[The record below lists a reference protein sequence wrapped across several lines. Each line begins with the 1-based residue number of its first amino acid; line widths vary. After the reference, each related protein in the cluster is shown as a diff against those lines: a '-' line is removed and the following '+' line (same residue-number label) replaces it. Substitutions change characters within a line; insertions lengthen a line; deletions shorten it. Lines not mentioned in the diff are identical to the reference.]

1 MRRAIIMVQDLVMV
15 LVAVALSLILS
26 QSRLSFDAFSFGGLA
41 CWAVIVLAAHLLF
54 RTCGLYS
61 TVWRF
66 ASTPDFF
73 NILKGCGSLTVVLY
87 LASIAYRSF
96 FQPVAGLNERQ
107 FIVFFL
113 VSFTIISAPR
123 LYYRFLRDGA
133 SWRILRR
140 AAGDASIKQAL
151 FIGRL
156 SEADIIVRFTRTSVP
171 AEYAIAG
178 IMATESDAPLGTQI
192 QGVPVV
198 ALRPRLIEV
207 LEEYLKGTE
216 NLDLLIFGNGADREI
231 DDYAELV
238 RVARH
243 SGVAVVQ
250 FSGFSELGQGGR
262 LVLDAVEMETIMRRS
277 AVATDTARIGAFV
290 GGKRVLVTGGAGS
303 IGRILVKRALELG
316 AEAVLVADNSEFGIF
331 QLDQLIDD
339 NHRDRLTSRIVDV
352 TDRPHMM
359 RLVSEFKPA
368 IVFHAAA
375 LKHVPLLE
383 ENWEAAIETN
393 VFGTLACAEVAAAC
407 GVPQFLLISSDKA
420 VDPTSVLG
428 ATKRAAEQ
436 IVSSLHE
443 THAARTGSHAVAAN
457 GHYAGVVRHPGAP
470 GTKFIAVRFGNV
482 FGSNGSVAT
491 IFQAQIEAGGPVT
504 ITDRRM
510 TRYFMTVAEAVDLVI
525 MSATDAEQRQGRD
538 DYAIY
543 MLDMGEPVPI
553 LEVAETMIR
562 MAGKSPYTD
571 IPIRFTGIRPGEKLH
586 EALHGGNEEVVK
598 LATAK
603 IFGLRTDVVQWGRI
617 EAALP
622 ALQAAI
628 RDQDKAAA
636 LAILAGLYRAEEE
649 VAGARERAVPKTA
662 GRSVRPVPCACNWP
676 LKPARTPRN

>member
-1 MRRAIIMVQDLVMV
+1 MTAYVEAVSGLRPKMRRAIIMVQDLVMV

-26 QSRLSFDAFSFGGLA
+26 QSRLSFAAFSAGGLA
-41 CWAVIVLAAHLLF
+41 CWALIVIIAHLLF
-54 RTCGLYS
+54 RACGLYN

-87 LASIAYRSF
+87 LASLAFRFF
-96 FQPVAGLNERQ
+96 FQPVSGLNERQ

-140 AAGDASIKQAL
+140 APGDVPVKQAL

-156 SEADIIVRFTRTSVP
+156 SEADVIVRFTRAAAP

-178 IMATESDAPLGTQI
+178 IMATEADAPLGTRI

-198 ALRPRLIEV
+198 ALRPRLVEV
-207 LEEYLKGTE
+207 LEDYVKGTE
-216 NLDLLIFGNGADREI
+216 SLDLLIFGNGAERDIE
-231 DDYAELV
+231 DYAELV

-243 SGVAVVQ
+243 SGIAVVQ
-250 FSGFSELGQGGR
+250 FSGLSELGQGGK

-303 IGRILVKRALELG
+303 IGRVLVKRALELG

-339 NHRDRLTSRIVDV
+339 KDRDRLTSRIVDV
-352 TDRPHMM
+352 TDRPHML
-359 RLVSEFKPA
+359 RLVSEFKPS
-368 IVFHAAA
+368 ILFHAAA

-393 VFGTLACAEVAAAC
+393 VFGTLACAEVAAEC

-428 ATKRAAEQ
+428 VTKRAAEQ

-443 THAARTGSHAVAAN
+443 THAAPSRLHAGAQHALGVHGS
-457 GHYAGVVRHPGAP
+457 
-470 GTKFIAVRFGNV
+470 GTKFVAVRFGNV

-525 MSATDAEQRQGRD
+525 MSAADAEQRRGRD

-543 MLDMGEPVPI
+543 MLDMGKPVPI

-571 IPIRFTGIRPGEKLH
+571 IPIRLTGIRPGEKLH
-586 EALHGGNEEVVK
+586 ETLHGENEQVVK
-598 LATAK
+598 LDIAK
-603 IFGLRTDVVQWGRI
+603 IFGLRSDVVEWRRI

-622 ALQAAI
+622 ALVAAMHD
-628 RDQDKAAA
+628 RDKAAA
-636 LAILAGLYRAEEE
+636 LAILAGLSLAEEH
-649 VAGARERAVPKTA
+649 AGASARAMPKTA
-662 GRSVRPVPCACNWP
+662 GQIG
-676 LKPARTPRN
+676 

>member
-1 MRRAIIMVQDLVMV
+1 MTAYVEAVSDLRPKMRRAIIMVQDLVMV
-15 LVAVALSLILS
+15 LVSVALSLTLS
-26 QSRLSFDAFSFGGLA
+26 QSRLSFDAFSYGGLA
-41 CWAVIVLAAHLLF
+41 CWAAIVLFAHLLF
-54 RTCGLYS
+54 RYCGLYS

-87 LASIAYRSF
+87 LASLAFRSF
-96 FQPVAGLNERQ
+96 FQPVSGLNERQ

-140 AAGDASIKQAL
+140 APGEAPVKQAL

-156 SEADIIVRFTRTSVP
+156 SEADVIVRFTRTAAP

-178 IMATESDAPLGTQI
+178 IMATEADAPLGTQI

-198 ALRPRLIEV
+198 AVPPRLVEV
-207 LEEYLKGTE
+207 LEDYVRGTE
-216 NLDLLIFGNGADREI
+216 SLDLLIFGNGAEREI
-231 DDYAELV
+231 EDYAELV

-243 SGVAVVQ
+243 SGIAVVQ
-250 FSGFSELGQGGR
+250 FSGLSELGQGGK

-277 AVATDTARIGAFV
+277 AVATDVKRIGAFV

-331 QLDQLIDD
+331 QLDQLIGEKD
-339 NHRDRLTSRIVDV
+339 RDRLTSRIVDV

-359 RLVSEFKPA
+359 RLVSEFKPS

-393 VFGTLACAEVAAAC
+393 IFGTLACAEVAAKC

-428 ATKRAAEQ
+428 VTKRAAEQ

-443 THAARTGSHAVAAN
+443 THAEPPDQYRGAVN
-457 GHYAGVVRHPGAP
+457 GHRPGVP

-491 IFQAQIEAGGPVT
+491 IFQKQIEAGGPVT

-525 MSATDAEQRQGRD
+525 MSAADAGQRQGRD

-543 MLDMGEPVPI
+543 MLDMGKPVPI

-562 MAGKSPYTD
+562 MAGKSPYTE
-571 IPIRFTGIRPGEKLH
+571 IPVRFTGIRPGEKLH
-586 EALHGGNEEVVK
+586 ETLHGENEEVVK
-598 LATAK
+598 LDTAK
-603 IFGLRTDVVQWGRI
+603 IFGLRTDVVEWPRI
-617 EAALP
+617 EAALA
-622 ALQAAI
+622 ALQAAM
-628 RDQDKAAA
+628 RDRDKAAA
-636 LAILAGLYRAEEE
+636 LAILAGLYRAEGS
-649 VAGARERAVPKTA
+649 AGGVPEQAVSETA
-662 GRSVRPVPCACNWP
+662 EQIG
-676 LKPARTPRN
+676 

>member
-1 MRRAIIMVQDLVMV
+1 MTAYVEAVSELRPRMRRAIIMVQDLVMV

-26 QSRLSFDAFSFGGLA
+26 QSRLSFDAFSVGGLA
-41 CWAVIVLAAHLLF
+41 CWALIVLIAHLLF
-54 RTCGLYS
+54 RSSGLYN

-87 LASIAYRSF
+87 LASLAFRF
-96 FQPVAGLNERQ
+96 LFQPVAGLNERQ

-140 AAGDASIKQAL
+140 AAGDASTKQAL

-156 SEADIIVRFTRTSVP
+156 GEADLIVRFTRTAQP

-178 IMATESDAPLGTQI
+178 IMATEGDAPLGTRI

-198 ALRPRLIEV
+198 ALRPRLVEV
-207 LEEYLKGTE
+207 LEDYVKGTQS
-216 NLDLLIFGNGADREI
+216 LDLLIFGQGVEREI
-231 DDYAELV
+231 EDYAELV

-243 SGVAVVQ
+243 SGIAVVQ
-250 FSGFSELGQGGR
+250 FAGLSELGQGGK

-277 AVATDTARIGAFV
+277 AVATDTTRIGAFV
-290 GGKRVLVTGGAGS
+290 GGKRVMVTGGAGS
-303 IGRILVKRALELG
+303 IGRVLVKRALELG

-331 QLDQLIDD
+331 QLDQQTDD
-339 NHRDRLTSRIVDV
+339 ADRDRLTSRIVDV
-352 TDRPHMM
+352 TDRPHMT
-359 RLVSEFKPA
+359 RLVKEFKPA
-368 IVFHAAA
+368 IIFHAAA

-393 VFGTLACAEVAAAC
+393 VFGTLACAEIAAEC
-407 GVPQFLLISSDKA
+407 GVPRFLLISSDKA

-428 ATKRAAEQ
+428 VTKRAAEQ

-443 THAARTGSHAVAAN
+443 AQAASPPPRAGAAN
-457 GHYAGVVRHPGAP
+457 GHAGAADLRHA

-491 IFQAQIEAGGPVT
+491 VFQAQIEAGGPVT

-510 TRYFMTVAEAVDLVI
+510 TRYFMTMAEAVDLVI
-525 MSATDAEQRQGRD
+525 MSAADAEQRRGKD

-543 MLDMGEPVPI
+543 MLDMGKPVPI

-586 EALHGGNEEVVK
+586 ETLHAENEEVVK
-598 LATAK
+598 LDTAK
-603 IFGLRTDVVQWGRI
+603 IFGLRTGVVEWPRI

-622 ALQAAI
+622 ALAAAMHD
-628 RDQDKAAA
+628 RDKAAA
-636 LAILAGLYRAEEE
+636 LAILAGLYRAEEDMGG
-649 VAGARERAVPKTA
+649 VREEAEPKTA
-662 GRSVRPVPCACNWP
+662 GQVG
-676 LKPARTPRN
+676 

>member
-15 LVAVALSLILS
+15 LIAVALSLTLS
-26 QSRLSFDAFSFGGLA
+26 QSRLSFDAFSYGGLA
-41 CWAVIVLAAHLLF
+41 CWAIIVLFAHLLF
-54 RTCGLYS
+54 RYCGLYS

-73 NILKGCGSLTVVLY
+73 NILKGCGSLTMVLY
-87 LASIAYRSF
+87 LASLAFRSF
-96 FQPVAGLNERQ
+96 FQPVSGLNERQ

-140 AAGDASIKQAL
+140 APGDAPVKQAL

-156 SEADIIVRFTRTSVP
+156 SEADVIVRFTRTAAP

-178 IMATESDAPLGTQI
+178 IMATEADAPLGTQI

-207 LEEYLKGTE
+207 LEDYVRGTQS
-216 NLDLLIFGNGADREI
+216 LDLLIFGNGAEREI
-231 DDYAELV
+231 EDYAELV

-243 SGVAVVQ
+243 SGIAVVQ
-250 FSGFSELGQGGR
+250 FSGLSELGQGGK

-277 AVATDTARIGAFV
+277 AVATDVKRIGAFV

-331 QLDQLIDD
+331 QLDQLIDEK
-339 NHRDRLTSRIVDV
+339 HRDRLTSRIVDV
-352 TDRPHMM
+352 TNRPHMM
-359 RLVSEFKPA
+359 RLVSEFKPS

-393 VFGTLACAEVAAAC
+393 IFGTLACAEVAAKC

-428 ATKRAAEQ
+428 ITKRAAEQ

-443 THAARTGSHAVAAN
+443 THAEAPDRYAGAVN
-457 GHYAGVVRHPGAP
+457 GHRAGVS

-491 IFQAQIEAGGPVT
+491 IFQKQIEAGGPVT

-525 MSATDAEQRQGRD
+525 MSAADAGQRQGSD

-543 MLDMGEPVPI
+543 MLDMGKPVPI

-562 MAGKSPYTD
+562 MAGKSPYTE
-571 IPIRFTGIRPGEKLH
+571 IPVRFTGIRPGEKLH
-586 EALHGGNEEVVK
+586 ETLHGENEEVVK
-598 LATAK
+598 LDTAK
-603 IFGLRTDVVQWGRI
+603 IFGLRTDVVEWPRI
-617 EAALP
+617 EAALA
-622 ALQAAI
+622 ALQAAM
-628 RDQDKAAA
+628 RDRDKAAA
-636 LAILAGLYRAEEE
+636 LAILAGLCRAEES
-649 VAGARERAVPKTA
+649 AGGVPEQAVSETA
-662 GRSVRPVPCACNWP
+662 EQIG
-676 LKPARTPRN
+676 

>member
-1 MRRAIIMVQDLVMV
+1 MTSYVEVVSGLRPKMRRAIIMIQDLVMV
-15 LVAVALSLILS
+15 LVAVALSLGLS
-26 QSRLSFDAFSFGGLA
+26 QSRLSFDALSTAGLA
-41 CWAVIVLAAHLLF
+41 CWASIVFLSHMLF
-54 RTCGLYS
+54 RYCGLYN

-73 NILKGCGSLTVVLY
+73 NILKSCAILTVTLY
-87 LASIAYRSF
+87 VVSLAVRS
-96 FQPVAGLNERQ
+96 FQPVTGLNERQ

-133 SWRILRR
+133 SWRILSRNANN
-140 AAGDASIKQAL
+140 AAIKQAL
-151 FIGRL
+151 FVGRL
-156 SEADIIVRFTRTSVP
+156 GEADVIIRFTRTAEP
-171 AEYAIAG
+171 AEYSIAG
-178 IMATESDAPLGTQI
+178 IMAIENGAPLGTQI

-198 ALRPRLIEV
+198 AVRPRLVEV
-207 LEEYLKGTE
+207 LEEYARGTKS
-216 NLDLLIFGNGADREI
+216 LDMLIFGNGTEREI
-231 DDYAELV
+231 EEYSELV

-243 SGVAVVQ
+243 SGIAVVQ
-250 FSGFSELGQGGR
+250 FSGVSELGQGGK
-262 LVLDAVEMETIMRRS
+262 LVLDAVEMETILRRPT
-277 AVATDTARIGAFV
+277 VASDIERIGGFI

-303 IGRILVKRALELG
+303 IGRILVKRSLELG
-316 AEAVLVADNSEFGIF
+316 AEAVLVADISEFGIF
-331 QLDQLIDD
+331 QLDQQVDEKD
-339 NHRDRLTSRIVDV
+339 HVRLKSRIVDV
-352 TDRPHMM
+352 TDR
-359 RLVSEFKPA
+359 RQITRVVSDFKPD
-368 IVFHAAA
+368 IIFHAAA

-383 ENWEAAIETN
+383 ENWESAIQTN
-393 VFGTLACAEVAAAC
+393 ILGTLVCAEVAAKC

-428 ATKRAAEQ
+428 MTKRAAEQ

-443 THAARTGSHAVAAN
+443 THATGAS
-457 GHYAGVVRHPGAP
+457 GRRS

-525 MSATDAEQRQGRD
+525 MSAADAERRQGKD

-543 MLDMGEPVPI
+543 MLDMGKPVPI

-586 EALHGGNEEVVK
+586 EVLHGGNEEIVA
-598 LATAK
+598 LDIPK
-603 IFGLRTDVVQWGRI
+603 IFGLRTDVVGWPKVQ
-617 EAALP
+617 AALTL
-622 ALQAAI
+622 LQAAM
-628 RDQDKAAA
+628 RDQDKASA
-636 LAILAGLYRAEEE
+636 LAVMAGLYQAEEPPSE
-649 VAGARERAVPKTA
+649 ARRETVAKTVGQA
-662 GRSVRPVPCACNWP
+662 G
-676 LKPARTPRN
+676 

>member
-15 LVAVALSLILS
+15 LVAVALSLTLS
-26 QSRLSFDAFSFGGLA
+26 QSRLSFEAFSFAGLA
-41 CWAVIVLAAHLLF
+41 CWALIVLIAHLLF
-54 RTCGLYS
+54 RSCGLYN

-87 LASIAYRSF
+87 LASLGFRFF
-96 FQPVAGLNERQ
+96 FQPVMGLNERQ

-140 AAGDASIKQAL
+140 APDAPVKQAL

-156 SEADIIVRFTRTSVP
+156 SEADVIVRFTRTAVP

-178 IMATESDAPLGTQI
+178 IMATESDAPLGTRI

-198 ALRPRLIEV
+198 ALRPRLVEV
-207 LEEYLKGTE
+207 LEDYVRGTE
-216 NLDLLIFGNGADREI
+216 NLDLLIFGNGAERDIE
-231 DDYAELV
+231 DYAELV

-243 SGVAVVQ
+243 SGIAVVQ
-250 FSGFSELGQGGR
+250 FSGLSELGQGGR
-262 LVLDAVEMETIMRRS
+262 LVLDTVEMETIMRRS
-277 AVATDTARIGAFV
+277 AVATDTTRIGAFV
-290 GGKRVLVTGGAGS
+290 AGKRVMVTGGAGS
-303 IGRILVKRALELG
+303 IGRVLVKRALELG
-316 AEAVLVADNSEFGIF
+316 AESVLVADNSEFGIF
-331 QLDQLIDD
+331 QLDQLIDER
-339 NHRDRLTSRIVDV
+339 HRDRLTSRIVDV

-359 RLVSEFKPA
+359 RLVSEFKPG
-368 IVFHAAA
+368 ILFHAAA

-393 VFGTLACAEVAAAC
+393 VFGTLACAEIAAEC

-420 VDPTSVLG
+420 VAPTSVLG
-428 ATKRAAEQ
+428 VTKRAAEQ

-443 THAARTGSHAVAAN
+443 AHAAPSPLHAAAAN
-457 GHYAGVVRHPGAP
+457 GHGAGAHHTHSMGAHRS

-525 MSATDAEQRQGRD
+525 MSAADAEQRQGKD

-543 MLDMGEPVPI
+543 MLDMGKPVPI

-586 EALHGGNEEVVK
+586 ETLHGENEEVVK
-598 LATAK
+598 LDIAK
-603 IFGLRTDVVQWGRI
+603 IFGLRSDVVQWSRI

-622 ALQAAI
+622 ALVAAMHD
-628 RDQDKAAA
+628 RDKAAA
-636 LAILAGLYRAEEE
+636 LAVLAGLYQAE
-649 VAGARERAVPKTA
+649 ADLGAHGQAVPKTA
-662 GRSVRPVPCACNWP
+662 AQIG
-676 LKPARTPRN
+676 

>member
-1 MRRAIIMVQDLVMV
+1 MTAYVEAVSGLRPKMRRAIIMVQDLVMV
-15 LVAVALSLILS
+15 LIAVALSLTLS
-26 QSRLSFDAFSFGGLA
+26 QSRLSFDAFSSGGLA
-41 CWAVIVLAAHLLF
+41 CWALIVLLAHLLF

-156 SEADIIVRFTRTSVP
+156 SEADVIVRFTRTAVP

-178 IMATESDAPLGTQI
+178 IMATEADAPLGTQI

-198 ALRPRLIEV
+198 ALRPRLVEV
-207 LEEYLKGTE
+207 LEEYVKGTE
-216 NLDLLIFGNGADREI
+216 NLDLLIFGKGVEREI
-231 DDYAELV
+231 EDYAELV

-243 SGVAVVQ
+243 SGIAVVQ
-250 FSGFSELGQGGR
+250 FSGLSELGQGGK

-277 AVATDTARIGAFV
+277 AVATDIARIGAFV

-303 IGRILVKRALELG
+303 IGRVLVKRALELG

-331 QLDQLIDD
+331 QLDQIIDEKD
-339 NHRDRLTSRIVDV
+339 RDRLASRIVDV

-368 IVFHAAA
+368 IIFHAAA

-393 VFGTLACAEVAAAC
+393 VFGTLACAEVAAEC

-420 VDPTSVLG
+420 VDPSSVLG
-428 ATKRAAEQ
+428 VTKRAAEQ

-443 THAARTGSHAVAAN
+443 THAEPSPFHAGGLN
-457 GHYAGVVRHPGAP
+457 GHHAGTPTVRRP

-525 MSATDAEQRQGRD
+525 MSAADAERRQGRD

-543 MLDMGEPVPI
+543 MLDMGKPVPI

-586 EALHGGNEEVVK
+586 EALHGESEEVVK
-598 LATAK
+598 LDIAK
-603 IFGLRTDVVQWGRI
+603 IFGLRTDVVEWRRI

-622 ALQAAI
+622 ALVAAI

-636 LAILAGLYRAEEE
+636 LAILAGLYRAGQGIG
-649 VAGARERAVPKTA
+649 GAPQRAVPKAA
-662 GRSVRPVPCACNWP
+662 GQIG
-676 LKPARTPRN
+676 

>member
-1 MRRAIIMVQDLVMV
+1 MTAYVEAVSELRPRMRRAIIMVQDLVMV

-26 QSRLSFDAFSFGGLA
+26 QSRLSFDAFSASGLA
-41 CWAVIVLAAHLLF
+41 CWALIVLVAHLLF
-54 RTCGLYS
+54 RTCGLYN

-87 LASIAYRSF
+87 LASLAFRFF

-140 AAGDASIKQAL
+140 VAGDASTKQAL

-156 SEADIIVRFTRTSVP
+156 SEADVIVRFIRTTQP
-171 AEYAIAG
+171 AEYAISG

-198 ALRPRLIEV
+198 ALRPRLVEV
-207 LEEYLKGTE
+207 LEDYVKGTQS
-216 NLDLLIFGNGADREI
+216 LDLLIFGQGVEREI
-231 DDYAELV
+231 EDYAELV

-243 SGVAVVQ
+243 SGIGVVQ
-250 FSGFSELGQGGR
+250 FSGLSELGQGGK

-277 AVATDTARIGAFV
+277 AVATDTTRIGAFV
-290 GGKRVLVTGGAGS
+290 GGKRVMVTGGAGS
-303 IGRILVKRALELG
+303 IGRVLVKRALELG

-339 NHRDRLTSRIVDV
+339 GDRDRLTSRIVDV
-352 TDRPHMM
+352 TDRPHMT

-368 IVFHAAA
+368 IIFHAAA

-393 VFGTLACAEVAAAC
+393 VFGTLACAEIAAEC

-428 ATKRAAEQ
+428 VTKRAAEQ
-436 IVSSLHE
+436 VVSSLHE
-443 THAARTGSHAVAAN
+443 AQAAAAPPPAGAAN
-457 GHYAGVVRHPGAP
+457 GHAGSPGLRHS

-525 MSATDAEQRQGRD
+525 MSAADAEQRQGAD

-543 MLDMGEPVPI
+543 MLDMGKPVPI

-586 EALHGGNEEVVK
+586 ETLHAENEDVVK
-598 LATAK
+598 LDIAK
-603 IFGLRTDVVQWGRI
+603 IFGLRTGVIEWPRI

-622 ALQAAI
+622 ALVAAMHD
-628 RDQDKAAA
+628 RDKAAA
-636 LAILAGLYRAEEE
+636 LAILGGLYGAEEDIG
-649 VAGARERAVPKTA
+649 GAREEAAPKTA
-662 GRSVRPVPCACNWP
+662 GQVG
-676 LKPARTPRN
+676 

>member
-1 MRRAIIMVQDLVMV
+1 MTAYVEAVSELRPRMRRAIIMAQDLVMV

-26 QSRLSFDAFSFGGLA
+26 QSRLSFDAFSASGLA
-41 CWAVIVLAAHLLF
+41 CWVLIVLAAHLLF
-54 RTCGLYS
+54 RTCGLYN

-87 LASIAYRSF
+87 LASLAFRFF

-140 AAGDASIKQAL
+140 AAGDASTKQAL

-156 SEADIIVRFTRTSVP
+156 SEADVIVRFIRTAQPS
-171 AEYAIAG
+171 EYAISG

-198 ALRPRLIEV
+198 ALRPRLVEV
-207 LEEYLKGTE
+207 LEDYVKGTE
-216 NLDLLIFGNGADREI
+216 SLDLLIFGQGVEREI
-231 DDYAELV
+231 EDYAELV

-243 SGVAVVQ
+243 SGIGVVQ
-250 FSGFSELGQGGR
+250 FSGLSELGQGGK

-277 AVATDTARIGAFV
+277 AVATDTTRIGAFV
-290 GGKRVLVTGGAGS
+290 GGKRVMVTGGAGS
-303 IGRILVKRALELG
+303 IGRVLVKRALELG

-339 NHRDRLTSRIVDV
+339 GDRDRLTSRIVDV
-352 TDRPHMM
+352 TDRPHMT
-359 RLVSEFKPA
+359 RLVNEFKPA
-368 IVFHAAA
+368 IIFHAAA

-393 VFGTLACAEVAAAC
+393 VFGTLACAEIAAEC

-428 ATKRAAEQ
+428 VTKRAAEQ
-436 IVSSLHE
+436 VVSSLHE
-443 THAARTGSHAVAAN
+443 AQAAASPPRAGAAN
-457 GHYAGVVRHPGAP
+457 GHAGAP
-470 GTKFIAVRFGNV
+470 GLRHSGTKFIAVRFGNV

-525 MSATDAEQRQGRD
+525 MSAADAEQRQGAD

-543 MLDMGEPVPI
+543 MLDMGKPVPI

-586 EALHGGNEEVVK
+586 ETLHAENEDVVK
-598 LATAK
+598 LDIAK
-603 IFGLRTDVVQWGRI
+603 IFGLRTGVIEWPRI

-622 ALQAAI
+622 ALVAAMHD
-628 RDQDKAAA
+628 RDKAAA
-636 LAILAGLYRAEEE
+636 LAILGGLYGAEEDIG
-649 VAGARERAVPKTA
+649 GAREEAASKTA
-662 GRSVRPVPCACNWP
+662 GRVG
-676 LKPARTPRN
+676 

>member
-15 LVAVALSLILS
+15 LVAVALSLTLS
-26 QSRLSFDAFSFGGLA
+26 QSRLSFEAFSYGGLA
-41 CWAVIVLAAHLLF
+41 CWTVIALTAHLLF
-54 RTCGLYS
+54 RYCGLYN

-73 NILKGCGSLTVVLY
+73 NILKGCGTLTVVLY
-87 LASIAYRSF
+87 LSSIAFRF
-96 FQPVAGLNERQ
+96 FEPVTGLNERQ

-140 AAGDASIKQAL
+140 APGDAPIKQAL
-151 FIGRL
+151 FVGRL
-156 SEADIIVRFTRTSVP
+156 SEADLIARFTRTAVP

-178 IMATESDAPLGTQI
+178 IMATESDAPLGTKL

-198 ALRPRLIEV
+198 AARPHLVEV
-207 LEEYLKGTE
+207 LEEYAGGTE
-216 NLDLLIFGNGADREI
+216 NLDLLIFGKGVEREI
-231 DDYAELV
+231 EDYAELV

-243 SGVAVVQ
+243 SGIAVVQ
-250 FSGFSELGQGGR
+250 FSGLSELGQGGR

-277 AVATDTARIGAFV
+277 AVATDIDRIGAFV

-303 IGRILVKRALELG
+303 IGRVLVRRALQLG

-331 QLDQLIDD
+331 QLDQLIDEKD
-339 NHRDRLTSRIVDV
+339 HDRLTSRIVDV
-352 TDRPHMM
+352 TDRRHMM

-368 IVFHAAA
+368 IIFHAAA
-375 LKHVPLLE
+375 LKHVPILE

-393 VFGTLACAEVAAAC
+393 IFGTLACAEVAAKC

-428 ATKRAAEQ
+428 ITKRAAEQ
-436 IVSSLHE
+436 IVASLHE
-443 THAARTGSHAVAAN
+443 TQAASSPSLAPSN
-457 GHYAGVVRHPGAP
+457 GHGICGS

-510 TRYFMTVAEAVDLVI
+510 TRYFMTIAEAVDLVI
-525 MSATDAEQRQGRD
+525 MSAADAEQRQGLD
-538 DYAIY
+538 DYAVY
-543 MLDMGEPVPI
+543 MLDMGKPVPI

-571 IPIRFTGIRPGEKLH
+571 IAIRFTGIRPGEKLH
-586 EALHGGNEEVVK
+586 ETLHGENEAVVR
-598 LATAK
+598 LDIAK
-603 IFGLRTDVVQWGRI
+603 VFGLRTDVVAWPKIQ
-617 EAALP
+617 AALST
-622 ALQAAI
+622 LQAAV
-628 RDQDKAAA
+628 RDRDKAAA
-636 LAILAGLYRAEEE
+636 LAVLAGLNQADRAPEQ
-649 VAGARERAVPKTA
+649 ALPIAVGQA
-662 GRSVRPVPCACNWP
+662 V
-676 LKPARTPRN
+676 

>member
-1 MRRAIIMVQDLVMV
+1 MTSYVEAVSGLRPKMRRAIIMIQDLVMV

-26 QSRLSFDAFSFGGLA
+26 QSRLSFEALSYGGLA
-41 CWAVIVLAAHLLF
+41 CWTLIVLVAHLLF
-54 RTCGLYS
+54 RYCGLYN

-73 NILKGCGSLTVVLY
+73 NILKGCGILTVVLY
-87 LASIAYRSF
+87 LTSLAFRFS

-140 AAGDASIKQAL
+140 TPGDAPIRQAL

-156 SEADIIVRFTRTSVP
+156 SEADVIVRFTRTAVP
-171 AEYAIAG
+171 AEYAIRG
-178 IMATESDAPLGTQI
+178 IMATEGDAPLGTQI

-198 ALRPRLIEV
+198 AVRPRLVDV
-207 LEEYLKGTE
+207 LEEYVKGTE
-216 NLDLLIFGNGADREI
+216 NLDFVIFGKGVEREI
-231 DDYAELV
+231 EDYAELV

-243 SGVAVVQ
+243 SGITVVQ
-250 FSGFSELGQGGR
+250 FSGLSELGQGGK

-277 AVATDTARIGAFV
+277 AVATDIERIGTFV
-290 GGKRVLVTGGAGS
+290 EGKRVLVTGGAGS
-303 IGRILVKRALELG
+303 IGRVLVKRSLELG

-331 QLDQLIDD
+331 QLDQLLEDSE
-339 NHRDRLTSRIVDV
+339 RDRLTSRIVDV
-352 TDRPHMM
+352 TDRRLMM
-359 RLVSEFKPA
+359 RLVKEFEPA
-368 IVFHAAA
+368 IIFHAAA
-375 LKHVPLLE
+375 LKHVPILE

-393 VFGTLACAEVAAAC
+393 VFGTLACAEVAAKC

-428 ATKRAAEQ
+428 ITKRAAEQ
-436 IVSSLHE
+436 IVASLHE
-443 THAARTGSHAVAAN
+443 MHAARPPALHGGLN
-457 GHYAGVVRHPGAP
+457 GHDAVGRNP

-491 IFQAQIEAGGPVT
+491 IFQTQIEAGGPLT

-525 MSATDAEQRQGRD
+525 MSAADAEQRQGAD

-543 MLDMGEPVPI
+543 MLDMGKPVPI

-571 IPIRFTGIRPGEKLH
+571 IQIRFTGVRPGEKLH
-586 EALHGGNEEVVK
+586 ETLHGDNEEVVK
-598 LATAK
+598 LDTAK
-603 IFGLRTDVVQWGRI
+603 IFGLRTEVLSWPKIQAG
-617 EAALP
+617 LT
-622 ALQAAI
+622 ALQAAL
-628 RDQDKAAA
+628 RDQDKATA
-636 LAILAGLYRAEEE
+636 LAVLTGVHEALNTPDRI
-649 VAGARERAVPKTA
+649 VPKA
-662 GRSVRPVPCACNWP
+662 ASQSA
-676 LKPARTPRN
+676 

>member
-1 MRRAIIMVQDLVMV
+1 MRRAIIMIQDLVMV

-26 QSRLSFDAFSFGGLA
+26 QSRLSFEALSYGGLA
-41 CWAVIVLAAHLLF
+41 CWTLIVLVAHLLF
-54 RTCGLYS
+54 RYCGLYN

-73 NILKGCGSLTVVLY
+73 NILKGCGILTVVLY
-87 LASIAYRSF
+87 LTSLAFRFS

-140 AAGDASIKQAL
+140 TPGDAPIRQAL

-156 SEADIIVRFTRTSVP
+156 SEADVIVRFTRTAVP
-171 AEYAIAG
+171 AEYAIRG
-178 IMATESDAPLGTQI
+178 IMATEGDAPLGTQI

-198 ALRPRLIEV
+198 AVRPRLVDV
-207 LEEYLKGTE
+207 LEEYVKGTE
-216 NLDLLIFGNGADREI
+216 NLDFVIFGKGVEREI
-231 DDYAELV
+231 EDYAELV

-243 SGVAVVQ
+243 SGITVVQ
-250 FSGFSELGQGGR
+250 FSGLSELGQGGK

-277 AVATDTARIGAFV
+277 AVATDIERIGTFV
-290 GGKRVLVTGGAGS
+290 EGKRVLVTGGAGS
-303 IGRILVKRALELG
+303 IGRVLVKRSLELG

-331 QLDQLIDD
+331 QLDQLLEDSE
-339 NHRDRLTSRIVDV
+339 RDRLTSRIVDV
-352 TDRPHMM
+352 TDRRLMM
-359 RLVSEFKPA
+359 RLVKEFEPA
-368 IVFHAAA
+368 IIFHAAA
-375 LKHVPLLE
+375 LKHVPILE

-393 VFGTLACAEVAAAC
+393 VFGTLACAEVAAKC

-428 ATKRAAEQ
+428 ITKRAAEQ
-436 IVSSLHE
+436 IVASLHE
-443 THAARTGSHAVAAN
+443 MHAARPPALHGGLN
-457 GHYAGVVRHPGAP
+457 GHDAVGRNP

-491 IFQAQIEAGGPVT
+491 IFQTQIEAGGPLT

-525 MSATDAEQRQGRD
+525 MSAADAEQRQGAD

-543 MLDMGEPVPI
+543 MLDMGKPVPI

-571 IPIRFTGIRPGEKLH
+571 IQIRFTGVRPGEKLH
-586 EALHGGNEEVVK
+586 ETLHGDNEEVVK
-598 LATAK
+598 LDTAK
-603 IFGLRTDVVQWGRI
+603 IFGLRTEVLSWPKIQAG
-617 EAALP
+617 LT
-622 ALQAAI
+622 ALQAAL
-628 RDQDKAAA
+628 RDQDKATA
-636 LAILAGLYRAEEE
+636 LAVLTGVHEALNTPDRI
-649 VAGARERAVPKTA
+649 VPKA
-662 GRSVRPVPCACNWP
+662 ASQSA
-676 LKPARTPRN
+676 

>member
-1 MRRAIIMVQDLVMV
+1 MTSYVEVVSGLRPKLRRAIIMIQDIVMV
-15 LVAVALSLILS
+15 LVAVALSLVLS
-26 QSRLSFDAFSFGGLA
+26 RSNLSFEALSATGVA
-41 CWAVIVLAAHLLF
+41 CWMSIVLLSHVLF
-54 RTCGLYS
+54 RYCGLYN

-73 NILKGCGSLTVVLY
+73 NILKSCAILTVTLY
-87 LASIAYRSF
+87 CVSLAVRF
-96 FQPVAGLNERQ
+96 FQPIAGLNERQ

-133 SWRILRR
+133 SWRILSRS
-140 AAGDASIKQAL
+140 ANNELIKQAL
-151 FIGRL
+151 FVGRL
-156 SEADIIVRFTRTSVP
+156 GEADVIIRFTRNAQP

-178 IMATESDAPLGTQI
+178 IMAIESGAPLGTRI

-198 ALRPRLIEV
+198 AIRPRLVEV
-207 LEEYLKGTE
+207 LEEYAKGTKSV
-216 NLDLLIFGNGADREI
+216 DMLIFGNGAEREI
-231 DDYAELV
+231 EEYSELV

-243 SGVAVVQ
+243 SGIAVVQ
-250 FSGFSELGQGGR
+250 FSGFSELGQGGK
-262 LVLDAVEMETIMRRS
+262 LVLDAVEMETILRRS
-277 AVATDTARIGAFV
+277 TVPSDIEHIGAFV

-303 IGRILVKRALELG
+303 IGRILVKRSLELG
-316 AEAVLVADNSEFGIF
+316 AEAVLVADISEFGIF
-331 QLDQLIDD
+331 QLDQYIDEKD
-339 NHRDRLTSRIVDV
+339 HDRLKSRIIDV
-352 TDRPHMM
+352 TDRRQMT
-359 RLVSEFKPA
+359 RAVSEFKPS
-368 IVFHAAA
+368 IIFHAAA

-383 ENWEAAIETN
+383 ENWESAIQTN
-393 VFGTLACAEVAAAC
+393 IFGTLVCAEVAAKC

-428 ATKRAAEQ
+428 MTKRAAEQ

-443 THAARTGSHAVAAN
+443 THTTEPN
-457 GHYAGVVRHPGAP
+457 GHRS

-491 IFQAQIEAGGPVT
+491 IFQAQIMAGGPVT

-525 MSATDAEQRQGRD
+525 MSAADAETRQGKD

-543 MLDMGEPVPI
+543 MLDMGKPVPI

-586 EALHGGNEEVVK
+586 EVLHGENEEVVA
-598 LATAK
+598 LDISK
-603 IFGLRTDVVQWGRI
+603 IFGLSTDVVEWSRVQ
-617 EAALP
+617 AALT
-622 ALQAAI
+622 ALQ
-628 RDQDKAAA
+628 
-636 LAILAGLYRAEEE
+636 
-649 VAGARERAVPKTA
+649 
-662 GRSVRPVPCACNWP
+662 
-676 LKPARTPRN
+676 